1 MVSAALGYVQLSICS
16 PSTPPL
22 TGAGFPFGTDPLGRD
37 VLARVIIGGEISLKV
52 GVYSALGAVAIG
64 IVMGLISG
72 YYGGFVDMIVMRFAD
87 VQLALPFILLAITF
101 IAVIGGGLTN
111 MIILLI
117 ISQWVQYARLV
128 RGSVLSL
135 RDREFILAAKAI
147 GVKDIR
153 ILFQHLLPNLIGP
166 VIVLMT
172 LNVANNI
179 LLESSL
185 TFLGLGVDPVI
196 PSWGGMLAEG
206 RTYLQT
212 AWWVSV
218 FPGLAIL
225 LTVLGL
231 NLLGDWLRDAL
242 DPTGRTY
249 FMNRPNSTQ
258 VTTLLER
265 TFPRTRVPCW
275 KHTPRRPIKAICL
288 RPGCLM
294 MKPSANERRLLSKRP
309 GSALVFVVPTSR

>member
-1 MVSAALGYVQLSICS
+1 MTAVIKTNKLKRFKNIEFILGVLLVGGIGLAVIFSDWLFPGGGSELNLAYRL
-16 PSTPPL
+16 TPPL
-22 TGAGFPFGTDPLGRD
+22 LEPGFPLGTDPLGRD

-52 GVYSALGAVAIG
+52 GVYSALGAVVIG
-64 IVMGLISG
+64 IIMGLVSG
-72 YYGGFVDMIVMRFAD
+72 YYGGFLDMIVMRFAD

-147 GVKDIR
+147 GVKDVR

-242 DPTGRTY
+242 DPTGRT
-249 FMNRPNSTQ
+249 S
-258 VTTLLER
+258 V
-265 TFPRTRVPCW
+265 
-275 KHTPRRPIKAICL
+275 
-288 RPGCLM
+288 
-294 MKPSANERRLLSKRP
+294 
-309 GSALVFVVPTSR
+309 

>member
-1 MVSAALGYVQLSICS
+1 MSVNSLDLERFKSFEFIMGALLVGGITFAVLFSGWLFPGGGS
-16 PSTPPL
+16 DVNLAMRLTPPL
-22 TGAGFPFGTDPLGRD
+22 ADGSFPLGTDPLGRD
-37 VLARVIIGGEISLKV
+37 ILARVIIGGEISLKV
-52 GVYSALGAVAIG
+52 GFYSALGAVVLG
-64 IVMGLISG
+64 IVMGLLSG
-72 YYGGFVDMIVMRFAD
+72 YYGGIVDMIVMRFAD

-117 ISQWVQYARLV
+117 VSQWVQYARLV

-135 RDREFILAAKAI
+135 KDREFILSAQAI
-147 GVKDIR
+147 GVRDWR
-153 ILFQHLLPNLIGP
+153 ILFQHLLPNLLGP

-212 AWWVSV
+212 AWWISI
-218 FPGLAIL
+218 FPGVAIL

-231 NLLGDWLRDAL
+231 NLLGDWLRDTL
-242 DPTGRTY
+242 DPTGRT
-249 FMNRPNSTQ
+249 SQ
-258 VTTLLER
+258 
-265 TFPRTRVPCW
+265 
-275 KHTPRRPIKAICL
+275 
-288 RPGCLM
+288 
-294 MKPSANERRLLSKRP
+294 
-309 GSALVFVVPTSR
+309 